1 MNKNLFNIM
10 CFMYVFVYIKL
21 VMKEILI
28 IYFIDYKGIILFDD
42 VVSGLRF
49 V

>member
-1 MNKNLFNIM
+1 
-10 CFMYVFVYIKL
+10 MYVFVYIKL

-49 V
+49 F